1 MKDKLEAKLK
11 TLKENQATVETQII
25 KGQELLR
32 KAQADLNAILGAIQ
46 VVDQLLE
53 DTCVAI
59 GFQHSDQS
67 CGLSG
72 PRFARNHEC
81 HVRLEHARWDF
92 ALVIRAVLDRII
104 RN

>member
-53 DTCVAI
+53 DTEMS
-59 GFQHSDQS
+59 FKTKETKKD
-67 CGLSG
+67 
-72 PRFARNHEC
+72 
-81 HVRLEHARWDF
+81 
-92 ALVIRAVLDRII
+92 DRK
-104 RN
+104 N